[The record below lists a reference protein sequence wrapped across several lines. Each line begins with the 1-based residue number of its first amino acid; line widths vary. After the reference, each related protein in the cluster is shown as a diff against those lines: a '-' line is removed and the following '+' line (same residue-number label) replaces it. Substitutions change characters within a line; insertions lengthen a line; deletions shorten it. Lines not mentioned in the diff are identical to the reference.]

1 MSDTSGTL
9 QTTALHARH
18 RASGARMVPYAGW
31 EMPLE
36 FSSITEEHLA
46 VRRSAGLFDVSHMG
60 EIEIAGKNA
69 LALVQKISCN
79 DADRLAVGQAQ
90 YTGLLTPEGT
100 FIDDMLVYR
109 MAPIH
114 FLLVVNAGNVERA
127 YAWITE
133 QAAAVGDAA
142 VVNSSSRYA
151 LLALQG
157 PAARDVLQEVA
168 TLDVEEIQPFHYGY
182 GEVAGGRATI
192 ARTGYTGEDG
202 YEIFVPPNVAER
214 VWLALLQAGAGAG
227 VRPCGLG
234 ARDTL
239 RLEAGMRLHGSD
251 IDETTTVLEAG
262 LGGIVGWD
270 KGDFIGRE
278 RLAQQ
283 KAQGVARKLVGF
295 EMTEPGIARAGYA
308 VVQDGQEIGRVTS
321 GTRTPHVQKAIGLAY
336 VPAALAAPDT
346 ELTID
351 VRGRELRAKVVRL
364 PFYRRS
370 RSA

>member
-1 MSDTSGTL
+1 MSDTAATL
-9 QTTALHARH
+9 QTTALHGRH
-18 RASGARMVPYAGW
+18 RASGARLVSYAGW

-36 FSSITEEHLA
+36 YSGITDEHLA
-46 VRRSAGLFDVSHMG
+46 VRMRAGLFDVSHMG
-60 EIEIAGKNA
+60 EIEIAGRSA
-69 LALVQKISCN
+69 LALVQRISCN
-79 DADRLAVGQAQ
+79 DAERLAVGQAQ
-90 YTGLLTPEGT
+90 YSGLLTPEGT
-100 FIDDMLVYR
+100 FIDDMVVYR

-114 FLLVVNAGNVERA
+114 FLLVVNAANVARA
-127 YAWITE
+127 RAWIAE
-133 QAAAVGDAA
+133 QASAIEDAA
-142 VVNSSSRYA
+142 VVDSSSRYA
-151 LLALQG
+151 LLSLQG
-157 PAARDVLQEVA
+157 PAAREVLQEVA
-168 TLDVEEIQPFHYGY
+168 TIDVGEIQPFHYGY

-214 VWLALLQAGAGAG
+214 VWLALLDVGRS
-227 VRPCGLG
+227 VDIRPCGLG

-262 LGGIVGWD
+262 LGGIVAWN

-278 RLAQQ
+278 RLAGQ
-283 KAQGVARKLVGF
+283 KAQGVARRLVGF
-295 EMTEPGIARAGYA
+295 EMQEPGIARAGFS
-308 VVQDGQEIGRVTS
+308 VVQGGRQVGCVTS
-321 GTRTPHVQKAIGLAY
+321 GTRTPHLQKAVGLAY

-351 VRGRELRAKVVRL
+351 VRGRALRAKVVRL

-370 RSA
+370 RAS